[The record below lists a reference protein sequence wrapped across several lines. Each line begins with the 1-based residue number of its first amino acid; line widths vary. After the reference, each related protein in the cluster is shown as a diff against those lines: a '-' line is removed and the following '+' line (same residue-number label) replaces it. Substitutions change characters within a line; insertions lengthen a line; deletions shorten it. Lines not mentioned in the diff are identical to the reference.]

1 MQKASLVIAER
12 IESVI
17 DLFGK
22 VASWLTL
29 SIVLLIVVNVILRY
43 SMSLGSVWAQELEWH
58 LLAAMI
64 LFGISF
70 SLLRGDNV
78 RVDLFYAN
86 YTPQKKYI
94 VDLVSAILTII
105 IAVFFVKLSINY
117 VGQSFSIG
125 EKCLSKPSPLPSV
138 CVSNIRK
145 AGSTRRGSALAPG
158 IRYSARRPT
167 PLRTRPR
174 TAARSIRSACARAGG
189 WSPRR
194 ARKAGSSPTA

>member
-1 MQKASLVIAER
+1 VQKALEQIATR

-29 SIVLLIVVNVILRY
+29 SIVLLIVINVVLRY

-64 LFGISF
+64 LFGMSYA
-70 SLLRGDNV
+70 LLRGDNV

-94 VDLVSAILTII
+94 VDMVSAILTVL
-105 IAVFFVKLSINY
+105 IALIFITVSIGY

-125 EKCLSKPSPLPSV
+125 EKSPDPGGIPARWFIKGLIPV
-138 CVSNIRK
+138 GFALLALQGAAEAIRVYLN
-145 AGSTRRGSALAPG
+145 RPG
-158 IRYSARRPT
+158 NKGASHV
-167 PLRTRPR
+167 
-174 TAARSIRSACARAGG
+174 
-189 WSPRR
+189 
-194 ARKAGSSPTA
+194 

>member
-43 SMSLGSVWAQELEWH
+43 SMSLGSVWSQELEWH

-125 EKCLSKPSPLPSV
+125 EKSPDPGGIPMRWLVKSLIPIGFSLLALQGFAEMLRVIMNRPSKEGKEHV
-138 CVSNIRK
+138 
-145 AGSTRRGSALAPG
+145 
-158 IRYSARRPT
+158 
-167 PLRTRPR
+167 
-174 TAARSIRSACARAGG
+174 
-189 WSPRR
+189 
-194 ARKAGSSPTA
+194 

>member
-1 MQKASLVIAER
+1 MHKAPLVIAER

-29 SIVLLIVVNVILRY
+29 SIVLLIVINVILRY

-125 EKCLSKPSPLPSV
+125 EKSPDPGGIPMRWLVKSLIPIGFSLL
-138 CVSNIRK
+138 
-145 AGSTRRGSALAPG
+145 ALQGFAEMLRVIMNRPNPG
-158 IRYSARRPT
+158 
-167 PLRTRPR
+167 
-174 TAARSIRSACARAGG
+174 G
-189 WSPRR
+189 
-194 ARKAGSSPTA
+194 KDHV

>member
-12 IESVI
+12 IERVI

-125 EKCLSKPSPLPSV
+125 EKSPDPGGIPMRWLVKSLIPIGFSLL
-138 CVSNIRK
+138 
-145 AGSTRRGSALAPG
+145 ALQGFAEMLRV
-158 IRYSARRPT
+158 IMNRPN
-167 PLRTRPR
+167 
-174 TAARSIRSACARAGG
+174 AGG
-189 WSPRR
+189 
-194 ARKAGSSPTA
+194 KEHV

>member
-29 SIVLLIVVNVILRY
+29 SIVLLIVINVILRY

-125 EKCLSKPSPLPSV
+125 EKSPDPGDIPMRWLVKSLIPIGFSLL
-138 CVSNIRK
+138 
-145 AGSTRRGSALAPG
+145 ALQGFAEMLRV
-158 IRYSARRPT
+158 IMNRPN
-167 PLRTRPR
+167 
-174 TAARSIRSACARAGG
+174 AGG
-189 WSPRR
+189 
-194 ARKAGSSPTA
+194 KEHV

>member
-29 SIVLLIVVNVILRY
+29 SIVLLIVINVILRY

-70 SLLRGDNV
+70 SVLRGDNV

-125 EKCLSKPSPLPSV
+125 EKSPDPGGIPMRWLVKSLIPIGFSLL
-138 CVSNIRK
+138 
-145 AGSTRRGSALAPG
+145 ALQGFAEMLRV
-158 IRYSARRPT
+158 IMNRPN
-167 PLRTRPR
+167 
-174 TAARSIRSACARAGG
+174 AGG
-189 WSPRR
+189 
-194 ARKAGSSPTA
+194 KEHV

>member
-1 MQKASLVIAER
+1 MQKAPLVIAER

-22 VASWLTL
+22 VAAWLTL

-125 EKCLSKPSPLPSV
+125 EKSPDPGGIPMRWLVKSLIPIGFSLL
-138 CVSNIRK
+138 
-145 AGSTRRGSALAPG
+145 ALQGFAEMLRV
-158 IRYSARRPT
+158 IMNRPN
-167 PLRTRPR
+167 
-174 TAARSIRSACARAGG
+174 AGG
-189 WSPRR
+189 
-194 ARKAGSSPTA
+194 KDHV

>member
-125 EKCLSKPSPLPSV
+125 EKSPDPGGIPMRWLVKSLIPIGFSLL
-138 CVSNIRK
+138 
-145 AGSTRRGSALAPG
+145 ALQGFAEMLRV
-158 IRYSARRPT
+158 IMNRPN
-167 PLRTRPR
+167 
-174 TAARSIRSACARAGG
+174 AGG
-189 WSPRR
+189 
-194 ARKAGSSPTA
+194 KDHV

>member
-1 MQKASLVIAER
+1 MQKAPLVIAER

-125 EKCLSKPSPLPSV
+125 EKSPDPGGIPMRWLVKSLIPIGFSLL
-138 CVSNIRK
+138 
-145 AGSTRRGSALAPG
+145 ALQGFAEMLRV
-158 IRYSARRPT
+158 IMNRPN
-167 PLRTRPR
+167 
-174 TAARSIRSACARAGG
+174 AGG
-189 WSPRR
+189 
-194 ARKAGSSPTA
+194 KEHV

>member
-17 DLFGK
+17 DLIGK

-125 EKCLSKPSPLPSV
+125 EKSPDPGGIPMRWLVKSLIPIGFSLL
-138 CVSNIRK
+138 
-145 AGSTRRGSALAPG
+145 ALQGFAEMLRV
-158 IRYSARRPT
+158 IMNRPN
-167 PLRTRPR
+167 
-174 TAARSIRSACARAGG
+174 AGG
-189 WSPRR
+189 
-194 ARKAGSSPTA
+194 KEHV

>member
-12 IESVI
+12 IERVI

-29 SIVLLIVVNVILRY
+29 SIILLIVVNVILRY

-125 EKCLSKPSPLPSV
+125 EVSPDPGGIPVRWLVKSLIPIGFSLLALQGFAEMLRV
-138 CVSNIRK
+138 IMNRPA
-145 AGSTRRGSALAPG
+145 AGD
-158 IRYSARRPT
+158 
-167 PLRTRPR
+167 
-174 TAARSIRSACARAGG
+174 
-189 WSPRR
+189 
-194 ARKAGSSPTA
+194 KDHV

>member
-1 MQKASLVIAER
+1 MQKVSLVVAKR
-12 IESVI
+12 IETVI
-17 DLFGK
+17 DFFGK

-29 SIVLLIVVNVILRY
+29 AIVLLIVVNVILRY
-43 SMSLGSVWAQELEWH
+43 SMSIGSVWAQELEWH

-94 VDLVSAILTII
+94 VDLISAVLTII

-117 VGQSFSIG
+117 VGQAYSIG
-125 EKCLSKPSPLPSV
+125 EKSPDPGGIPMRWLVKSLIPIGFSLL
-138 CVSNIRK
+138 
-145 AGSTRRGSALAPG
+145 ALQAFAEMLRV
-158 IRYSARRPT
+158 IMNRPN
-167 PLRTRPR
+167 
-174 TAARSIRSACARAGG
+174 AVG
-189 WSPRR
+189 
-194 ARKAGSSPTA
+194 KDHV

>member
-29 SIVLLIVVNVILRY
+29 SIILLIVVNVILRY
-43 SMSLGSVWAQELEWH
+43 SMSLGSVWSQELEWH

-125 EKCLSKPSPLPSV
+125 EKSPDPGGIPMRWLVKSLIPIGFSLLALQGFAEMLRVIMNRPSKEGKEHV
-138 CVSNIRK
+138 
-145 AGSTRRGSALAPG
+145 
-158 IRYSARRPT
+158 
-167 PLRTRPR
+167 
-174 TAARSIRSACARAGG
+174 
-189 WSPRR
+189 
-194 ARKAGSSPTA
+194 

>member
-1 MQKASLVIAER
+1 MQKAPLVIAER

-29 SIVLLIVVNVILRY
+29 SIVLLIVINVILRY

-125 EKCLSKPSPLPSV
+125 EKPPDPGGIPMRWLVKSLIPIGFSLL
-138 CVSNIRK
+138 
-145 AGSTRRGSALAPG
+145 ALQGFAEMLRV
-158 IRYSARRPT
+158 IMNRPN
-167 PLRTRPR
+167 
-174 TAARSIRSACARAGG
+174 AGG
-189 WSPRR
+189 
-194 ARKAGSSPTA
+194 KDHV

>member
-125 EKCLSKPSPLPSV
+125 EKSPDPGGIPMRWLVKSLIPIGFSLL
-138 CVSNIRK
+138 
-145 AGSTRRGSALAPG
+145 ALQGFAEMLRV
-158 IRYSARRPT
+158 IMHRPNV
-167 PLRTRPR
+167 
-174 TAARSIRSACARAGG
+174 GG
-189 WSPRR
+189 
-194 ARKAGSSPTA
+194 KEHV

>member
-117 VGQSFSIG
+117 VWQSFSIG
-125 EKCLSKPSPLPSV
+125 EVSPDPGGIPMRWLVKSLIPIGFSLL
-138 CVSNIRK
+138 
-145 AGSTRRGSALAPG
+145 ALQGFAEMLRV
-158 IRYSARRPT
+158 IMNRPT
-167 PLRTRPR
+167 V
-174 TAARSIRSACARAGG
+174 GD
-189 WSPRR
+189 
-194 ARKAGSSPTA
+194 KDHV

>member
-43 SMSLGSVWAQELEWH
+43 SMSLGSVWSQELEWH

-125 EKCLSKPSPLPSV
+125 EKSPDPGGIPMRWLVKSLIQIGFSLLALQGFAEMLRVIMNRPSKEGKEHV
-138 CVSNIRK
+138 
-145 AGSTRRGSALAPG
+145 
-158 IRYSARRPT
+158 
-167 PLRTRPR
+167 
-174 TAARSIRSACARAGG
+174 
-189 WSPRR
+189 
-194 ARKAGSSPTA
+194 

>member
-64 LFGISF
+64 FFGISF

-125 EKCLSKPSPLPSV
+125 EKSPDPGGIPMRWLVKSLIPIGFSLL
-138 CVSNIRK
+138 
-145 AGSTRRGSALAPG
+145 ALQGFAEMLRV
-158 IRYSARRPT
+158 IMNRPN
-167 PLRTRPR
+167 
-174 TAARSIRSACARAGG
+174 AGG
-189 WSPRR
+189 
-194 ARKAGSSPTA
+194 KDHV

>member
-29 SIVLLIVVNVILRY
+29 SIVLLIVINVILRY

-105 IAVFFVKLSINY
+105 IAVFFVKLSVNY

-125 EKCLSKPSPLPSV
+125 EKSPDPGGIPMRWLVKSLIPIGFSLL
-138 CVSNIRK
+138 
-145 AGSTRRGSALAPG
+145 ALQGFAEMLRV
-158 IRYSARRPT
+158 IMNRPN
-167 PLRTRPR
+167 
-174 TAARSIRSACARAGG
+174 AGG
-189 WSPRR
+189 
-194 ARKAGSSPTA
+194 KDHV

>member
-29 SIVLLIVVNVILRY
+29 SIVLLIVINVILRY

-125 EKCLSKPSPLPSV
+125 EKSPDPGGIPMRWLVKSLIPIGFSLL
-138 CVSNIRK
+138 
-145 AGSTRRGSALAPG
+145 ALQGFAQMLRV
-158 IRYSARRPT
+158 IMNRPN
-167 PLRTRPR
+167 
-174 TAARSIRSACARAGG
+174 AGG
-189 WSPRR
+189 
-194 ARKAGSSPTA
+194 KEHV

>member
-29 SIVLLIVVNVILRY
+29 SIVLLIVINVILRY

-125 EKCLSKPSPLPSV
+125 EKSPDPGGIPMRWLVKSLIPIGFSLL
-138 CVSNIRK
+138 
-145 AGSTRRGSALAPG
+145 ALQGFAEMLRV
-158 IRYSARRPT
+158 IMSRPN
-167 PLRTRPR
+167 
-174 TAARSIRSACARAGG
+174 AGG
-189 WSPRR
+189 
-194 ARKAGSSPTA
+194 KDHV

>member
-12 IESVI
+12 IESII

-29 SIVLLIVVNVILRY
+29 SIVLLIVINVILRY

-125 EKCLSKPSPLPSV
+125 EKSPDPGGIPMRWLVKSLIPIGFSLL
-138 CVSNIRK
+138 
-145 AGSTRRGSALAPG
+145 ALQGFAEMLRV
-158 IRYSARRPT
+158 IMNRPN
-167 PLRTRPR
+167 
-174 TAARSIRSACARAGG
+174 AGG
-189 WSPRR
+189 
-194 ARKAGSSPTA
+194 KDHG

>member
-125 EKCLSKPSPLPSV
+125 EKSPDPGGIPMRWLVKSLIPIGFSLL
-138 CVSNIRK
+138 
-145 AGSTRRGSALAPG
+145 ALQGFAEMLRV
-158 IRYSARRPT
+158 IMNRPNV
-167 PLRTRPR
+167 
-174 TAARSIRSACARAGG
+174 GG
-189 WSPRR
+189 
-194 ARKAGSSPTA
+194 KDHV

>member
-29 SIVLLIVVNVILRY
+29 SIVLLIVINVILRY

-94 VDLVSAILTII
+94 VDLVSAVLTII

-125 EKCLSKPSPLPSV
+125 EKSPDPGGIPMRWLVKSLIPIGFSLL
-138 CVSNIRK
+138 
-145 AGSTRRGSALAPG
+145 ALQGFAEMLRV
-158 IRYSARRPT
+158 IMNRPN
-167 PLRTRPR
+167 
-174 TAARSIRSACARAGG
+174 AGG
-189 WSPRR
+189 
-194 ARKAGSSPTA
+194 KEHV

>member
-1 MQKASLVIAER
+1 
-12 IESVI
+12 
-17 DLFGK
+17 

-29 SIVLLIVVNVILRY
+29 SIVLLIVINVILRY

-125 EKCLSKPSPLPSV
+125 EKSPDPGGIPMRWLVKSLIPIGFSLL
-138 CVSNIRK
+138 
-145 AGSTRRGSALAPG
+145 ALQGFAEMLRV
-158 IRYSARRPT
+158 IMNRPN
-167 PLRTRPR
+167 
-174 TAARSIRSACARAGG
+174 AGG
-189 WSPRR
+189 
-194 ARKAGSSPTA
+194 KDHV

>member
-1 MQKASLVIAER
+1 MQKAPLVIAER

-29 SIVLLIVVNVILRY
+29 SIVLLIVINVILRY

-125 EKCLSKPSPLPSV
+125 EKSPDPGGIPMRWLVKSLIPIGFSLL
-138 CVSNIRK
+138 
-145 AGSTRRGSALAPG
+145 ALQGFAEMLRV
-158 IRYSARRPT
+158 IMNRPN
-167 PLRTRPR
+167 
-174 TAARSIRSACARAGG
+174 AVG
-189 WSPRR
+189 
-194 ARKAGSSPTA
+194 KDHV

>member
-1 MQKASLVIAER
+1 MQKAPLVIAER

-22 VASWLTL
+22 VAAWLTL

-125 EKCLSKPSPLPSV
+125 EKSPDPGGIPMRWLVKSLIPIGFSLL
-138 CVSNIRK
+138 
-145 AGSTRRGSALAPG
+145 ALQGFAEMLRV
-158 IRYSARRPT
+158 IMNRPN
-167 PLRTRPR
+167 
-174 TAARSIRSACARAGG
+174 AEG
-189 WSPRR
+189 
-194 ARKAGSSPTA
+194 KDHV

>member
-29 SIVLLIVVNVILRY
+29 SIVLLIVINVILRY
-43 SMSLGSVWAQELEWH
+43 SMSLGSVWSQELEWH

-125 EKCLSKPSPLPSV
+125 EKSPDPGGIPMRWLVKSLIPIGFSLL
-138 CVSNIRK
+138 
-145 AGSTRRGSALAPG
+145 ALQGFAEMLRV
-158 IRYSARRPT
+158 IMNRPN
-167 PLRTRPR
+167 
-174 TAARSIRSACARAGG
+174 AGG
-189 WSPRR
+189 
-194 ARKAGSSPTA
+194 KHHG

>member
-29 SIVLLIVVNVILRY
+29 SIVLLIVINVILRY

-125 EKCLSKPSPLPSV
+125 EKSPDPGGIPMRWLVKSLIPIGFSLL
-138 CVSNIRK
+138 
-145 AGSTRRGSALAPG
+145 ALQGFAEMLRV
-158 IRYSARRPT
+158 IMNRPN
-167 PLRTRPR
+167 
-174 TAARSIRSACARAGG
+174 AEG
-189 WSPRR
+189 
-194 ARKAGSSPTA
+194 KDHV

>member
-1 MQKASLVIAER
+1 MQKASLIIAER

-29 SIVLLIVVNVILRY
+29 SIVLLIVINVILRY

-125 EKCLSKPSPLPSV
+125 EKSPDPGGIPMRWLVKSLIPIGFSLL
-138 CVSNIRK
+138 
-145 AGSTRRGSALAPG
+145 ALQGFAEMLRV
-158 IRYSARRPT
+158 IMNRPN
-167 PLRTRPR
+167 
-174 TAARSIRSACARAGG
+174 AGG
-189 WSPRR
+189 
-194 ARKAGSSPTA
+194 KEHV

>member
-1 MQKASLVIAER
+1 MQKASLVIAEH
-12 IESVI
+12 IERVI

-125 EKCLSKPSPLPSV
+125 EKSPDPGGIPMRWLVKSLIPIGFSLL
-138 CVSNIRK
+138 
-145 AGSTRRGSALAPG
+145 ALQGFAEMLRV
-158 IRYSARRPT
+158 IMNRPN
-167 PLRTRPR
+167 
-174 TAARSIRSACARAGG
+174 AGG
-189 WSPRR
+189 
-194 ARKAGSSPTA
+194 KEHV

>member
-29 SIVLLIVVNVILRY
+29 SIVLLIVINVILRY

-125 EKCLSKPSPLPSV
+125 EKSPDPGGIPMRWLVKSLIPIGFSLL
-138 CVSNIRK
+138 
-145 AGSTRRGSALAPG
+145 ALQGFAEMLRV
-158 IRYSARRPT
+158 IMNRPN
-167 PLRTRPR
+167 
-174 TAARSIRSACARAGG
+174 AGG
-189 WSPRR
+189 NDHV
-194 ARKAGSSPTA
+194 

>member
-1 MQKASLVIAER
+1 MQKAPLVIAER
-12 IESVI
+12 LESII

-29 SIVLLIVVNVILRY
+29 SIVLLIVINVILRY

-125 EKCLSKPSPLPSV
+125 EKSPDPGGIPMRWLVKSLIPIGFSLL
-138 CVSNIRK
+138 
-145 AGSTRRGSALAPG
+145 ALQGFAEMLRV
-158 IRYSARRPT
+158 IMNRPN
-167 PLRTRPR
+167 
-174 TAARSIRSACARAGG
+174 AEG
-189 WSPRR
+189 
-194 ARKAGSSPTA
+194 KDHV

>member
-43 SMSLGSVWAQELEWH
+43 SMSLGSVWAQDVEWH

-86 YTPQKKYI
+86 DTPQKKYI

-125 EKCLSKPSPLPSV
+125 EKSPDPGGIPMRWLVKSLIPIGFSLL
-138 CVSNIRK
+138 
-145 AGSTRRGSALAPG
+145 ALQGFAEMLRV
-158 IRYSARRPT
+158 IMNRPN
-167 PLRTRPR
+167 
-174 TAARSIRSACARAGG
+174 AGG
-189 WSPRR
+189 
-194 ARKAGSSPTA
+194 KEHV

>member
-12 IESVI
+12 IENVI

-29 SIVLLIVVNVILRY
+29 SIVLLIVINVILRY

-125 EKCLSKPSPLPSV
+125 EKSPDPGGIPMRWLVKSLIPIGFSLL
-138 CVSNIRK
+138 
-145 AGSTRRGSALAPG
+145 ALQGFAEMLRV
-158 IRYSARRPT
+158 IMNRPN
-167 PLRTRPR
+167 
-174 TAARSIRSACARAGG
+174 AGG
-189 WSPRR
+189 
-194 ARKAGSSPTA
+194 KDHV

>member
-1 MQKASLVIAER
+1 MQKASLIIAER

-29 SIVLLIVVNVILRY
+29 SIVLLIVINVILRY

-117 VGQSFSIG
+117 VWQSFSIG
-125 EKCLSKPSPLPSV
+125 EVSPDPGGIPVRWLVKSLIPIGFSLLALQGFAEMLRV
-138 CVSNIRK
+138 IMNRPA
-145 AGSTRRGSALAPG
+145 AGD
-158 IRYSARRPT
+158 
-167 PLRTRPR
+167 
-174 TAARSIRSACARAGG
+174 
-189 WSPRR
+189 
-194 ARKAGSSPTA
+194 KDHV

>member
-29 SIVLLIVVNVILRY
+29 SIVLLIVINVILRY

-105 IAVFFVKLSINY
+105 IAVFFVNSPSIMLGN
-117 VGQSFSIG
+117 
-125 EKCLSKPSPLPSV
+125 PSPSEKSLPTLV
-138 CVSNIRK
+138 AFPCD
-145 AGSTRRGSALAPG
+145 G
-158 IRYSARRPT
+158 
-167 PLRTRPR
+167 
-174 TAARSIRSACARAGG
+174 
-189 WSPRR
+189 
-194 ARKAGSSPTA
+194 

>member
-1 MQKASLVIAER
+1 MQKASLVVAER
-12 IESVI
+12 IERLI
-17 DLFGK
+17 DVFGK

-29 SIVLLIVVNVILRY
+29 SIVLLIVINVILRY
-43 SMSLGSVWAQELEWH
+43 TMSLGSVWAQELEWH

-125 EKCLSKPSPLPSV
+125 EKSPDPGGIPMRWLVKSLIPIGFSLLALQGFAEMLRV
-138 CVSNIRK
+138 IMNRPA
-145 AGSTRRGSALAPG
+145 AGV
-158 IRYSARRPT
+158 
-167 PLRTRPR
+167 
-174 TAARSIRSACARAGG
+174 
-189 WSPRR
+189 
-194 ARKAGSSPTA
+194 KQHV

>member
-1 MQKASLVIAER
+1 MQKASLVIAKR

-29 SIVLLIVVNVILRY
+29 SIVLLIVINVILRY

-125 EKCLSKPSPLPSV
+125 EKSPDPGGIPMRWLVKSLIPIGFSLL
-138 CVSNIRK
+138 
-145 AGSTRRGSALAPG
+145 ALQGFAEMLRV
-158 IRYSARRPT
+158 IMNRPN
-167 PLRTRPR
+167 
-174 TAARSIRSACARAGG
+174 AGG
-189 WSPRR
+189 
-194 ARKAGSSPTA
+194 KDHV